1 MNGSG
6 GNGQP
11 GSSFYSYSIRGNPKL
26 STATTSSGP
35 RGQTRP
41 TDTVRAACHGSA
53 GDPVLTAA
61 GEGSPGPL
69 LGRGGRRWG
78 LELAAEKPAQKHNP
92 QGPQA
97 AGTSQLRGLPPGV
110 GAWEGRGAGC
120 RCGEVRHRRLSQTR
134 PRAVQAVFCHKQRWP
149 RMSHLRAAPAHPPL
163 GTRIAGPP
171 GSSLLQRGR
180 PRVIHAFC
188 LRGAKLAAT

>member
-78 LELAAEKPAQKHNP
+78 LGLAAEKPAQKHNP

-110 GAWEGRGAGC
+110 GAWEGRRLAVAVEKSGTGALVRPGLAQSRQFSATSSAGHGCHISGRLQPTRLLAHASQDRLAPRSSSGAG
-120 RCGEVRHRRLSQTR
+120 
-134 PRAVQAVFCHKQRWP
+134 
-149 RMSHLRAAPAHPPL
+149 
-163 GTRIAGPP
+163 P
-171 GSSLLQRGR
+171 G
-180 PRVIHAFC
+180 
-188 LRGAKLAAT
+188 

>member
-78 LELAAEKPAQKHNP
+78 LGLAAEKPAQKHNP

-110 GAWEGRGAGC
+110 GAWEGRRLAVAVEKSGTGALDPASRSPGSF
-120 RCGEVRHRRLSQTR
+120 LPQ
-134 PRAVQAVFCHKQRWP
+134 
-149 RMSHLRAAPAHPPL
+149 AAPATDVTSQGGSSPPASWHTHRRTAWL
-163 GTRIAGPP
+163 LAPPAGPAQGDP
-171 GSSLLQRGR
+171 RLLSARR
-180 PRVIHAFC
+180 
-188 LRGAKLAAT
+188 